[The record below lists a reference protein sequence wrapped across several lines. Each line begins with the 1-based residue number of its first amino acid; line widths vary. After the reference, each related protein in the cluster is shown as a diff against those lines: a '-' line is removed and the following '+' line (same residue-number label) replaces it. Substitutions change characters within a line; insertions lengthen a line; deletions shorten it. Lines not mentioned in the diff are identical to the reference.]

1 MDGAFYGL
9 DSIEQL
15 YLDRNEV
22 VTVNKGWLY
31 GLTKLKQLSLAFNN
45 VDYVEDDGW
54 DFCKELYELNLQG
67 NQLEIVER
75 NILRRLPS
83 LKHLNLR
90 DNLISHIDA
99 TDTFEEVPLVEELLL
114 YGHQLSHNIE
124 ETAAPFKHLKLLRVL
139 TLARNSIKSVGNQA
153 LLGLEKLEELDL
165 SQNVISTIQENPL
178 SHLPLLITLQL
189 NSSSL
194 LCDCNLRW
202 FPEFTNLTQL
212 RGVTAEC
219 AHPENLEDRSLT
231 SIHSDLFTCEDFPKP
246 YILVEPETQIALRGK
261 DLTLFCRAAS
271 TSPAP
276 MNFVWKK
283 DGSVLEYAECDND
296 NSCIMNIAHSFDGKG
311 MEITSEL
318 RLKNLT
324 HVDIGSYQCIVDN
337 IYGATYS
344 TKSDISTH
352 SLSSPRGTK
361 PFRVALALLSNV
373 LQQVNIYSFS
383 SFCCR
388 EGGGGVSFTRGLS
401 FMRGSFKLK
410 SLILFNEHMK
420 IHNELNNCIIF

>member
-1 MDGAFYGL
+1 M
-9 DSIEQL
+9 
-15 YLDRNEV
+15 
-22 VTVNKGWLY
+22 
-31 GLTKLKQLSLAFNN
+31 
-45 VDYVEDDGW
+45 
-54 DFCKELYELNLQG
+54 
-67 NQLEIVER
+67 
-75 NILRRLPS
+75 
-83 LKHLNLR
+83 
-90 DNLISHIDA
+90 
-99 TDTFEEVPLVEELLL
+99 
-114 YGHQLSHNIE
+114 
-124 ETAAPFKHLKLLRVL
+124 
-139 TLARNSIKSVGNQA
+139 
-153 LLGLEKLEELDL
+153 
-165 SQNVISTIQENPL
+165 
-178 SHLPLLITLQL
+178 
-189 NSSSL
+189 
-194 LCDCNLRW
+194 
-202 FPEFTNLTQL
+202 
-212 RGVTAEC
+212 
-219 AHPENLEDRSLT
+219 AHPENLKDRSLT
-231 SIHSDLFTCEDFPKP
+231 AIHSDLFTCEDFPKP